1 MKVEQL
7 LVQYL
12 YQSKSVSLLNIG
24 RFSISPEISIIPESE
39 KSQVLPPDA
48 IKFEYD
54 GNAPI
59 DEGLID
65 YIVQQTRKIKPLA
78 TSDLESYSIL
88 SRQFL
93 NIGKPLIIEGLGS
106 LQKSQE
112 GNYIFTQGT
121 YANARLELP
130 KHNFTEKLSDDVDF
144 SSPVKPKRSTGK
156 GAVVTLVILLVA
168 GAAALG
174 YYLYSQKNAM
184 KPLDVSTVQQAD
196 TNENNIDTS
205 MLVRADS
212 LVLKDSIP
220 KNIHPAYTFKVIIKE
235 YNNLKDADKNNK
247 RFSSFGHTILQDQID
262 STHFTLAIP
271 FNTTLDD
278 TLHIKDSLSRLFG
291 VKAKISF

>member
-12 YQSKSVSLLNIG
+12 YQSKSVSLVNIG
-24 RFSISPEISIIPESE
+24 LFSISPEISIIPESD
-39 KSQVLPPDA
+39 KNQVLPPDA

-112 GNYIFTQGT
+112 GKYIFTQGT

-130 KHNFTEKLSDDVDF
+130 KHNFTEKISDEVDF
-144 SSPVKPKRSTGK
+144 SSPVKDKRSTGK
-156 GAVVTLVILLVA
+156 GAIITVVILLIA

-174 YYLYSQKNAM
+174 YYLYKQNKVM

-196 TNENNIDTS
+196 TSENNVDTS
-205 MLVRADS
+205 MLLHTDS
-212 LVLKDSIP
+212 LALEDSIS
-220 KNIHPAYTFKVIIKE
+220 KNMHPAYTFKVIIKE
-235 YNNLKDADKNNK
+235 YNNLQEADKYNK
-247 RFSSFGHTILQDQID
+247 RYSSFGHNILQDQID

-271 FNTTLDD
+271 FNTALND
-278 TLHIKDSLSRLFG
+278 TLKAKDSLSRLFG
-291 VKAKISF
+291 VKAKVSY